1 MKNLKKILSFILR
14 VCISVVLLVVLF
26 CFKKINLHDLI
37 YDIKS
42 TDKLLLLLAF
52 AIFFIPY
59 FLGLIRWHMLLKASK
74 VNIPFNRIATSYAGG
89 VFFSLFLPS
98 SIGGDVARSIDLAK
112 YSQKP
117 KEIVA
122 TVLLDRLS
130 GYVGLVIVVLLTL
143 LAGWQEISKDLTVL
157 ITIGVIVWILAVV
170 LLVLFNKFL
179 YQGINKILHLLKSDK
194 IRETL
199 KSLFYEI
206 HYFRKNK
213 KILFYNIMVSFVI
226 QLAGPVVFY
235 VTALSLGVTGISI
248 IYFFIFI
255 PIIGAI
261 TLLPIS
267 LGGFGVR
274 ENTAV
279 ILFAKA
285 GLAGSSAV
293 AIAFLNSIFIL
304 VYGIIGGLIYVL
316 TVRHRRSQHHQTQ
329 RVHPQR

>member
-1 MKNLKKILSFILR
+1 MKNLKKILSFLLR
-14 VCISVVLLVVLF
+14 VCISVILLVVLF

-42 TDKLLLLLAF
+42 ADKPLLLLAF
-52 AIFFIPY
+52 AIFFISS
-59 FLGLIRWHMLLKASK
+59 FLGVVRWQMLLKASK
-74 VNIPFNRIATSYAGG
+74 VDIPLKRIVTSYAGG

-98 SIGGDVARSIDLAK
+98 SIGGDVARTIDLANQT
-112 YSQKP
+112 QKP
-117 KEIVA
+117 KEIFA

-130 GYVGLVIVVLLTL
+130 GYVGLVIMVLFTL
-143 LAGWQEISKDLTVL
+143 LIGWREIDKDIAVL
-157 ITIGVIVWILAVV
+157 ITIGIIVGILAVV

-179 YQGINKILHLLKSDK
+179 YQGVNKILRLLKSDK

-199 KSLFYEI
+199 KNLFYEI

-213 KILFYNIMVSFVI
+213 KIVFYNILVSLLI
-226 QLAGPVVFY
+226 QILGPLVFY
-235 VTALSLGVTGISI
+235 LTALSLGVAGINI
-248 IYFFIFI
+248 LYFFIFI

-267 LGGFGVR
+267 LGGFGLR

-285 GLAGSSAV
+285 GLAGNSAV
-293 AIAFLNSIFIL
+293 AMAFLNSVFIL
-304 VYGIIGGLIYVL
+304 LEIILRL
-316 TVRHRRSQHHQTQ
+316 TF
-329 RVHPQR
+329 